1 MITPWNSYRNK
12 LESLILIHQIL
23 KIENKKINLKK
34 INKNDSSKPIL
45 VVSAIQR
52 GEPNFSKHKKV
63 KSYGDTIIP
72 KEAWKFDTL
81 IITTTEFNKFG

>member
-1 MITPWNSYRNK
+1 
-12 LESLILIHQIL
+12 L
-23 KIENKKINLKK
+23 KIKKINLKK

-72 KEAWKFDTL
+72 KEA
-81 IITTTEFNKFG
+81 